1 MTEAVRLGQLLRDG
15 RERRGLT
22 CHQLATETRIP
33 LSHLEALE
41 AGLLHAIPGGLYRRA
56 EARAYAEAVGLDPN
70 LVLTTLKSALD
81 PQRAAAPPDPGT
93 PAEVLSNQA
102 VVVETQREAAA
113 PQVQPAQIP
122 VAGDVAVATGPTH
135 RPWRWAAALVLAGAA
150 VFFGRAGGEQTAIS
164 DIALSPELGPLA
176 AAAPDTIVEPEAD
189 VVGEPFAEP
198 GEATSEPT
206 IEPAITPT
214 ITPAIEPTIAPTV
227 EPPARPRAVSRPEV
241 RRPASPT
248 RGTTRGA
255 ERPERAAAAPVLV
268 VNTTPRGARV
278 TVNGIGWGTTP
289 VTIRNLPP
297 GVQRVRVVMDKYVS
311 QERVVHLAA
320 GQSHR
325 VTIPMRAS
333 R

>member
-1 MTEAVRLGQLLRDG
+1 
-15 RERRGLT
+15 
-22 CHQLATETRIP
+22 
-33 LSHLEALE
+33 
-41 AGLLHAIPGGLYRRA
+41 LHAIPGGLYRRA

-113 PQVQPAQIP
+113 PSVRPAQIP
-122 VAGDVAVATGPTH
+122 VAGAVAVATGPKR

-150 VFFGRAGGEQTAIS
+150 VFFGRAGGEQAAMS

-176 AAAPDTIVEPEAD
+176 VAAPGTIVEPEAGA
-189 VVGEPFAEP
+189 VSEPLVETGAP
-198 GEATSEPT
+198 ASEPT
-206 IEPAITPT
+206 ITPT
-214 ITPAIEPTIAPTV
+214 VEPRITPTV
-227 EPPARPRAVSRPEV
+227 EPPARPRGVSRSEV
-241 RRPASPT
+241 RRPAPPT
-248 RGTTRGA
+248 PGTTPAA
-255 ERPERAAAAPVLV
+255 ERQDRAAAAPVLV

-289 VTIRNLPP
+289 VTIRNLPA
-297 GVQRVRVVMDKYVS
+297 GVQRVRVVKDEYVS
-311 QERVVHLAA
+311 EERVVQLSA
-320 GQSHR
+320 GQSHE